1 MSDIPTR
8 TRMVALDMLK
18 IYGDGASAEA
28 VKRAEGA
35 RAAQQTEAENMW
47 KEVRDAIVELKPQVL
62 D

>member
-18 IYGDGASAEA
+18 ICGDGARAEA

-35 RAAQQTEAENMW
+35 RAAQQPEAENMW
-47 KEVRDAIVELKPQVL
+47 NEVSSAIDELKPKL
-62 D
+62 FD

>member
-18 IYGDGASAEA
+18 IYGDGASAET

-35 RAAQQTEAENMW
+35 RAAQQPEAEKMW
-47 KEVRDAIVELKPQVL
+47 NEVCQAIVELKPHAF